1 MTPKQ
6 LHKWSHDFCIL
17 STVTFPRKKLLFAGT
32 QDSKILCID
41 LSTYNLIHTIHLGA
55 SDETNTRS
63 SVLCLT
69 KSKDEQYLFSG
80 GADSLVRA
88 WSVGCNVH
96 DYSLNVKE
104 IVTIYSLV
112 DIGDIFSLAYIDDLD
127 LVVFGSQNTSL
138 LFVPNVFKQ
147 NNVKKDY
154 TMLPHLRFDKFFDS
168 KGPQQQA
175 NRGPTDASEPLS
187 SRCSSLSL
195 HDEETSVQILQVPS
209 SNILP
214 FAHNGFV
221 YSIVKLESHR
231 NSLPVYL
238 DLKPGIQYIISGGGD
253 GTSKL
258 WSLHVDSADQQSAKI
273 CFVTELDNQE
283 PVLTQFVEFP
293 FLYVGL
299 TDGLLKIW
307 DLNTN
312 QLVSTLQ
319 SDDTSDISSL
329 AVCQDQIFASQKDG
343 VTKFFQ
349 NDVYH
354 WQGHQGS
361 ILSSEIICKSC
372 TRSPFTRLITGGN
385 DGTLILWNITDMMNS
400 GRDGSDSFFHSH
412 NTVSKDRNNSW
423 TGRNLDNDHMLHNL
437 TSLIHFETVSR
448 KADTRQILEGRR
460 CATYFQQLFYKLGA
474 KYCDLIPVENGGN
487 PIIYSAFSGNSKTT
501 EKRKKIV
508 WYGHYDV
515 VAAVIDDWN
524 TDPFKLTCENGFLK
538 GRGVSDNKGPLLAA
552 MYAVAELVQKGDL
565 DHDITFIIE
574 GQEENGSAGFKE
586 ALVQNRYRFG
596 EKIDWVILSN
606 SYWLDD
612 NIPCL
617 NYGLRGM
624 VNLHVSVTSDEQNR
638 HSGFDGGVHRE
649 PTADLINIISKL
661 QDDDGKVLIPYY
673 NENLKP
679 LSKAELAQL
688 TEIVERAQLHE
699 SVTVDSL
706 IAKWTRPSLSVTTMK
721 VSGPGEPTVIPQSAS
736 VDISI
741 RLIPGQEIHLIKES
755 LNKYLHSCFSKLK
768 TKNHLSIK
776 VLNEAEAWLGDPS
789 NEAYQV
795 IKEEIVREWNTEP
808 LMVREGGSIPSIRCL
823 EKSLD
828 APVVQIPCGQSNDKA
843 HLPNEQLRMKNW
855 YKMREVL
862 TRVFNR
868 L

>member
-1 MTPKQ
+1 MPPSQ

-41 LSTYNLIHTIHLGA
+41 LRTYNLIHTIRLGA
-55 SDETNTRS
+55 SDGTNTRS

-69 KSKDEQYLFSG
+69 KSKNEEYLFSG

-88 WSVGCNVH
+88 WSVGGNTH
-96 DYSLNVKE
+96 NYSLAVKE
-104 IVTIYSLV
+104 MVTIYSLM
-112 DIGDIFSLAYIDDLD
+112 DIGDIFSLAYIDELD
-127 LVVFGSQNTSL
+127 LVVFGSQNASL
-138 LFVPNVFKQ
+138 LYVANVFKQ
-147 NNVKKDY
+147 NNLKKDY

-168 KGPQQQA
+168 KGPQQQSTQRLA
-175 NRGPTDASEPLS
+175 DSFETLPSAI
-187 SRCSSLSL
+187 SSLSL
-195 HDEETSVQILQVPS
+195 HDEESACQTLQVPS

-231 NSLPVYL
+231 DTLPIYL
-238 DLKPGIQYIISGGGD
+238 DLKPDVQYIISGGGD
-253 GTSKL
+253 GVSKL
-258 WSLHVDSADQQSAKI
+258 WSLHVDPADDQSVKI
-273 CFVTELDNQE
+273 CLVTELDNDE

-312 QLVSTLQ
+312 QSVSTLQ
-319 SDDTSDISSL
+319 SDDTSDITSL
-329 AVCQDQIFASQKDG
+329 AVCQDQIFASQREG
-343 VTKFFQ
+343 VTKFSQ
-349 NDVYH
+349 DAVYH

-372 TRSPFTRLITGGN
+372 TKNPYTRLVTGGN
-385 DGTLILWNITDMMNS
+385 DGSLILWNITDLINN
-400 GRDGSDSFFHSH
+400 GQEDIDPIFHSH
-412 NTVSKDRNNSW
+412 DSTAKDRHNSW
-423 TGRNLDNDHMLHNL
+423 TATNLDNDHMLHNL
-437 TSLIHFETVSR
+437 STLIHFQTVSR
-448 KADTRQILEGRR
+448 KADTRQLLEGRR
-460 CATYFQQLFYKLGA
+460 CATHLQQLFYKLGA
-474 KYCDLIPVENGGN
+474 RNCDLIPVHNGGN
-487 PIIYSAFSGNSKTT
+487 PIIYSAFSGNSKNV

-515 VAAVIDDWN
+515 VAADMDYWN

-552 MYAVAELVQKGDL
+552 MYSVAELVQNGGL

-586 ALVQNRYRFG
+586 ALADNRYRFG

-624 VNLHVSVTSDEQNR
+624 VNLTVSVTSDEPNR

-649 PTADLINIISKL
+649 PTADLISIISKL
-661 QDDDGKVLIPYY
+661 QDDGGKILIPHYDD
-673 NENLKP
+673 NIKP
-679 LSKAELAQL
+679 LSEKELAQL
-688 TEIVERAQLHE
+688 IEIVERAQLHE

-706 IAKWTRPSLSVTTMK
+706 IAKWTKPSLSVTTMK
-721 VSGPGEPTVIPQSAS
+721 VSGPCEPTVIPQSAS

-741 RLIPGQEIHLIKES
+741 RLVPGQDLNVIKKS
-755 LNKYLHSCFSKLK
+755 LNDYLHSCFSRLK

-776 VLNEAEAWLGDPS
+776 VLNEAETWLGNPS
-789 NEAYQV
+789 NSAYQ
-795 IKEEIVREWNTEP
+795 IIREEIAKEWNTEP
-808 LMVREGGSIPSIRCL
+808 LMVREGGSIPSIRYL
-823 EKSLD
+823 EKTLG

-855 YKMREVL
+855 YKMREIL